1 MIRQAYV
8 EVVSINV
15 QDICELKEL
24 SITFALPGEVDNSV
38 RL

>member
-15 QDICELKEL
+15 QDICELREL
-24 SITFALPGEVDNSV
+24 SITFALFRKVDNSV